1 MCMTESHFTIQKKLT
16 QHCKSTINFLK
27 KEKKIKIIKYFYAR
41 VGVCM

>member
-1 MCMTESHFTIQKKLT
+1 MCMTGSYFAIQKKLT

-27 KEKKIKIIKYFYAR
+27 KEKKIIKYFYAR